1 MVSSNESPLLS
12 VIKRLLDP
20 FIILGSLYAM
30 VRLHGEDF
38 HGLYLLLG
46 VVSFLISS
54 QVFDEFELGTHKQW
68 RRGTLFMHARN
79 MLAAWLVV
87 IGLVVLL
94 GYASGLAKEFSVA
107 VFRDWVLVTPI
118 IMLVAHALTRYYIQR
133 THLKGRTRRAIIVG
147 AGDLGNRLGQRIANT
162 RSLMIG
168 VEGYFDDR
176 GPDRQATDIA
186 SQCIGKLDDV
196 ADYIKQHNI
205 DLVYIT
211 LPMTN
216 QPRILS
222 LVNSLRDSTASIYF
236 VPDVFIFDLVQ
247 ARLDDVNGI
256 PVIAIFETPLTGINA
271 VQKAIFDTV
280 MASLI
285 LLLISPLLIV
295 LALAVKLSSP
305 GPVLFK
311 QRRYGIDGDEI
322 TVYKFRSMT
331 VCEDGDTIRQASK
344 NDQRTTRLGAFLRR
358 TSLDELPQFFNV
370 LQGRMSIV
378 GPRPHAVAHNEMYRK
393 VIPGYMWRHKVKP
406 GITGWAQVNGYR
418 GETETLDKME
428 GRIRHDIDY
437 LRNWS
442 LSMDLYIILKTVWL
456 VLRDRNA
463 Y

>member
-1 MVSSNESPLLS
+1 MVSSNESPMLS

-20 FIILGSLYAM
+20 FIILGTLYAM
-30 VRLHGEDF
+30 VRAHGEDF

-54 QVFDEFELGTHKQW
+54 QVFDEFELGSHRQW

-79 MLAAWLVV
+79 MLVAWLVV
-87 IGLVVLL
+87 AGLVVLL
-94 GYASGLAKEFSVA
+94 GHASGLAKEFSVT
-107 VFRDWVLVTPI
+107 VFRDWVLVTPVV
-118 IMLVAHALTRYYIQR
+118 MLIAHALTRYYIQR

-147 AGDLGNRLGQRIANT
+147 AGDLGKRLGMRIAGT
-162 RSLMIG
+162 RSLMIS
-168 VEGYFDDR
+168 VDGYFDDR
-176 GPDRQATDIA
+176 GPERQAPEITG
-186 SQCIGKLDDV
+186 QCLGRLEDV
-196 ADYIKQHNI
+196 AAYIKNNNI

-211 LPMTN
+211 LPMTK
-216 QPRILS
+216 QPRILN

-280 MASLI
+280 VAGVI

-295 LALAVKLSSP
+295 IAMAVKISSP
-305 GPVLFK
+305 GPVIFK
-311 QRRYGIDGDEI
+311 QRRYGMDGDEI
-322 TVYKFRSMT
+322 MIYKFRSMT
-331 VCEDGDTIRQASK
+331 VCEDGNAIRQASK
-344 NDQRTTRLGAFLRR
+344 NDQRTTRLGAFLRKS
-358 TSLDELPQFFNV
+358 SLDELPQFINV

-378 GPRPHAVAHNEMYRK
+378 GPRPHAVAHNEMYRTL
-393 VIPGYMWRHKVKP
+393 IPGYMWRHKVKP

-428 GRIRHDIDY
+428 GRVRHDIDY

-442 LSMDLYIILKTVWL
+442 LSLDFYIILRTLMVVFK
-456 VLRDRNA
+456 DRNA

>member
-12 VIKRLLDP
+12 VVKRLLDP
-20 FIILGSLYAM
+20 FIILGTLYAM
-30 VRLHGEDF
+30 VRTHGEDF

-46 VVSFLISS
+46 VVAFLISA
-54 QVFDEFELGTHKQW
+54 QVFDEFELGLRRQW

-79 MLAAWLVV
+79 LLAAWLVV

-94 GYASGLAKEFSVA
+94 GYASGLAREFSFP
-107 VFRDWVLVTPI
+107 VFRDWVLVTPVV
-118 IMLVAHALTRYYIQR
+118 MLAAHWLTRFYIQR
-133 THLKGRTRRAIIVG
+133 THLKGRTRRAVVVG
-147 AGDLGNRLGQRIANT
+147 MGDLGRRLGQRIAET
-162 RSLMIG
+162 SSLMIS

-176 GPDRQATDIA
+176 GPERQAPELA
-186 SQCIGKLDDV
+186 GRCLGRLAEV
-196 ADYIKQHNI
+196 ADYIRRHDI
-205 DLVYIT
+205 DLVYVT
-211 LPMTN
+211 LPMTK
-216 QPRILS
+216 QPRILD
-222 LVNSLRDSTASIYF
+222 LVNRLRDSTASIYF

-280 MASLI
+280 VAGLI
-285 LLLISPLLIV
+285 LLVISPLL
-295 LALAVKLSSP
+295 LAIAIAVKLSSP
-305 GPVLFK
+305 GPVIFK
-311 QRRYGIDGDEI
+311 QRRYGMDGDEI
-322 TVYKFRSMT
+322 MVYKFRSMT
-331 VCEDGDTIRQASK
+331 VCEDGQDIRQASK
-344 NDQRTTRLGAFLRR
+344 NDQRVTRLGAFLRR
-358 TSLDELPQFFNV
+358 TSLDELPQFINV

-378 GPRPHAVAHNEMYRK
+378 GPRPHAVAHNELYRRQ
-393 VIPGYMWRHKVKP
+393 IPGYMWRHKVKP

-428 GRIRHDIDY
+428 GRVRHDIDY

-442 LSMDLYIILKTVWL
+442 LSLDFYIILRTIWM

>member
-1 MVSSNESPLLS
+1 MVTSNDSPLLS

-20 FIILGSLYAM
+20 FIILGTLYVT
-30 VRLHGEDF
+30 VRAHGEHF

-79 MLAAWLVV
+79 MLVAWLVV
-87 IGLVVLL
+87 AGLVVLL

-107 VFRDWVLVTPI
+107 VFRDWVLVTPVV
-118 IMLVAHALTRYYIQR
+118 MLIAHALTRYYIQR

-147 AGDLGNRLGQRIANT
+147 AGELGKRLGLRIAST
-162 RSLMIG
+162 RSLM
-168 VEGYFDDR
+168 VSVDGYFDDR
-176 GPDRQATDIA
+176 GPDRRAPEI
-186 SQCIGKLDDV
+186 SGQCLGKLDDV
-196 ADYIKQHNI
+196 ADYIRHNNI

-216 QPRILS
+216 QPRILG
-222 LVNSLRDSTASIYF
+222 LVNRLRDSTASIYF

-285 LLLISPLLIV
+285 LLLLSPLLI
-295 LALAVKLSSP
+295 AIAIAVKLSSP
-305 GPVLFK
+305 GPVIFK
-311 QRRYGIDGDEI
+311 QRRYGIDGEEI
-322 TVYKFRSMT
+322 MVYKFRSMT

-344 NDQRTTRLGAFLRR
+344 NDRRTTRLGAFLRK
-358 TSLDELPQFFNV
+358 TSLDELPQFINV

-406 GITGWAQVNGYR
+406 GVTGWAQVNGYR
-418 GETETLDKME
+418 GETDTLDKME
-428 GRIRHDIDY
+428 GRVRHDIDY

-442 LSMDLYIILKTVWL
+442 LSLDVYIILRTILV